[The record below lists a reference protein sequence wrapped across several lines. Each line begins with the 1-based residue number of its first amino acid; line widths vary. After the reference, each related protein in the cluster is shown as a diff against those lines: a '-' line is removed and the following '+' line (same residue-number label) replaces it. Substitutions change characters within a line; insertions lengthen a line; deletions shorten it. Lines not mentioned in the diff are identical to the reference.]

1 MTAPRLVALAG
12 LFAACFVAIA
22 IVVASGRSP
31 IDLEVATW
39 MAAHRDAPGTD
50 LFLAIA
56 YLGSVV
62 GLVPLGLL
70 VAAYLQRRM
79 GWKPVRWLA
88 LAMFGATAIYAVIN
102 VLFHSARPPLSLRAM
117 DEVGYSFP
125 SGHSTQAITF
135 WTVVPV
141 LVGADR
147 SARVQRSL
155 HALGAILVVLTA
167 GSRIYLGVHWTF
179 DVLGGLSLGG
189 FWTCCVLALRGSN
202 ER

>member
-1 MTAPRLVALAG
+1 
-12 LFAACFVAIA
+12 
-22 IVVASGRSP
+22 
-31 IDLEVATW
+31 
-39 MAAHRDAPGTD
+39 
-50 LFLAIA
+50 
-56 YLGSVV
+56 
-62 GLVPLGLL
+62 
-70 VAAYLQRRM
+70 
-79 GWKPVRWLA
+79 
-88 LAMFGATAIYAVIN
+88 
-102 VLFHSARPPLSLRAM
+102 M